1 MPAETGTMV
10 VKLDLGDVPEML
22 EKLRKELADIL
33 RGAADAEKLVPVG
46 DRLRELADIFEGKN

>member
-1 MPAETGTMV
+1 MV